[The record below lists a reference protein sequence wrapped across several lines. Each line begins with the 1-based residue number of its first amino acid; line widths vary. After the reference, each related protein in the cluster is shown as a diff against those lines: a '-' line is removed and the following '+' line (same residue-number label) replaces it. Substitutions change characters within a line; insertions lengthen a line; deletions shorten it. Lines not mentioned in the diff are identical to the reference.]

1 MWLLIVLCFHSKCK
15 LNIKANTTKLKKW
28 QPWSACTR
36 LVLNHLCVCV
46 CVCVCVCLSVYLSVS
61 VSVSVSVCLCLCLSM
76 YINNFIKMSSLE
88 ATIMVLETLHFHFT
102 WSANDQETARNTKG
116 SQSSTAK
123 MQLLRFPWWS
133 PTSMCSVPVA
143 FARIKIVESS
153 EFPSATLTGAHHWA
167 TL

>member
-28 QPWSACTR
+28 QPWSACTQ

-46 CVCVCVCLSVYLSVS
+46 CVCVYLSVYLSICLS
-61 VSVSVSVCLCLCLSM
+61 VSLSM